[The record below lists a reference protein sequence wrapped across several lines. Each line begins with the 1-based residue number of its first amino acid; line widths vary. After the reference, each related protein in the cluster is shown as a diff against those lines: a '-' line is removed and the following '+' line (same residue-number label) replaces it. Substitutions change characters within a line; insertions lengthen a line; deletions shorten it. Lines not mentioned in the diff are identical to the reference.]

1 MKNICLSCQISA
13 RESVLVNGYH
23 SECSQKLFDTSEPP
37 EILFGT
43 ADISIEV
50 QKMAGKLSV
59 SGAQPKLSLMHDPAK
74 QHLKVVALGGRYIL
88 KPQTDRFPLLPENEN
103 LCINI
108 ASLYGLEVPVHGLI
122 PLADGRLAYIV
133 KRFDRLG
140 HGKKRHQEDFQ
151 QLLQK
156 KDKYNGSYEQISN
169 FIKKH
174 SERAS
179 SDLKKLYESALLF
192 FVLGNGDAHL
202 KNFSLM
208 HNATVGCHLSPSY
221 DIVSS
226 RLVLPAEREEM
237 CLSIQGK
244 KNRIT
249 AKDFIRLAQH
259 FGLSS
264 QQADNIHNR
273 LSALLPEI
281 EKRIKESFLTTRLKT
296 GLLEIFRERM
306 KRI

>member
-13 RESVLVNGYH
+13 RETELVNGYH
-23 SECSQKLFDTSEPP
+23 SECSQKLFDASEPP

-59 SGAQPKLSLMHDPAK
+59 SGAQPKLSLMHDRAK
-74 QHLKVVALGGRYIL
+74 QRLKVVAFGGRYIL

-103 LCINI
+103 LCMNI
-108 ASLYGLEVPVHGLI
+108 ASLYGLEVPAHGLI

-133 KRFDRLG
+133 KRFDRLD

-156 KDKYNGSYEQISN
+156 KDKYHGSYEQIAN

-208 HNATVGCHLSPSY
+208 HNATVGYHLSPSY

-259 FGLSS
+259 FGLSGW
-264 QQADNIHNR
+264 QADNIHNR

-281 EKRIKESFLTTRLKT
+281 EKRIKESFLTTRFKT